1 MRFIIF
7 ALLFCSF
14 QSNAQL
20 ISGDVVKEGRKL
32 KTPTD
37 FTFESNKTGVIYFE
51 LAVDRVGNVTSER
64 LILDKTTITSTPTR
78 VKVKEYVSSLK
89 FEPGTH
95 YPQFHNVVIK
105 ITVKPIPVPPP
116 PKSI

>member
-7 ALLFCSF
+7 TLLFCSF

-32 KTPTD
+32 KSPTD
-37 FTFESNKTGVIYFE
+37 FSIASNKTGVIYFE
-51 LAVDRVGNVTSER
+51 LAVDREGNVTSER

-78 VKVKEYVSSLK
+78 VKAKEYVSGLK

-105 ITVKPIPVPPP
+105 ITVKPLPPP
-116 PKSI
+116 TAPKSI